1 LLFNRCV
8 ENREACFQKERG
20 RCGERDSGECAYA
33 RSNSVDSELHCG
45 RSDFKTCYDFMYRLF
60 QFKLFRESFF
70 CSTSMIACIFLK
82 RCLNAGHVRFT
93 DHFQQQTN
101 PVPEKPMRQSEMS
114 RA

>member
-1 LLFNRCV
+1 
-8 ENREACFQKERG
+8 
-20 RCGERDSGECAYA
+20 
-33 RSNSVDSELHCG
+33 
-45 RSDFKTCYDFMYRLF
+45 
-60 QFKLFRESFF
+60 
-70 CSTSMIACIFLK
+70 MIACIFLK